1 MTVQMNHGTG
11 GVVTL
16 QAPSTGTATVTIP
29 ARDGTLALGGPVI
42 SFNSAGTVLSG
53 SGCTVA
59 EVSTGIYDVTRT
71 TAASNANYGVIPV
84 AWTADSG
91 SVNLDGS
98 NDYITATSLAAL
110 SGQSAFTVFGR
121 YKLNSTVSQ
130 SACLFQQRQDSSK
143 LSGVRAFS
151 DGNIY
156 VYDDSEAN
164 NYGWA
169 SAATVGV
176 TAGTWFTFAAV
187 FDGGLSGNSNR
198 MKIFFNA
205 TQATLSFS
213 GTIGSSFAAN
223 TGAFEVGRWNSGGSF
238 TYGNMAVS
246 NIRVYT
252 TALTS
257 GDITNLHNG
266 IDVGSPALQWKFTD
280 LSGTTVTDS
289 SGNSR
294 NGTLTNGPT
303 WSTVDGSGLIGRVL
317 SRTTTVTRVEFRTSG
332 GVLTKPAEAAVSM
345 LA

>member
-29 ARDGTLALGGPVI
+29 ARDGTLALGGPAT

-59 EVSTGIYDVTRT
+59 EVSTGIYDITRT
-71 TAASNANYGVIPV
+71 SAASNANYGVIPV

-98 NDYITATSLAAL
+98 NDYITASNLTVL

-130 SACLFQQRQDSSK
+130 VFGFFQQRQSSSAYCG
-143 LSGVRAFS
+143 LRAFTDGSTYLYFDS
-151 DGNIY
+151 DN
-156 VYDDSEAN
+156 AN
-164 NYGWA
+164 YA
-169 SAATVGV
+169 QAATSTAGI
-176 TAGTWFTFAAV
+176 TAGTWATVAVVYDGTQTGNANRLKFYVNGTQVALTFY
-187 FDGGLSGNSNR
+187 
-198 MKIFFNA
+198 
-205 TQATLSFS
+205 
-213 GTIGSSFAAN
+213 GTIGSSYASN
-223 TGAFEVGRWNSGGSF
+223 NGAFEVGRWNAGGTIS
-238 TYGNMAVS
+238 YGNGAVS
-246 NIRVYT
+246 NVCVYS
-252 TALTS
+252 TALT
-257 GDITNLHNG
+257 GGNITSLHNG
-266 IDVGSPALQWKFTD
+266 EDVGFPVLRWKFSD
-280 LSGTTVTDS
+280 LSGTTVSDS